1 MATRNI
7 HFVTGPGPES
17 QATEDVYADNLPSG
31 SATPAAGS
39 VTKAMLASAVQA
51 SLDKADTALQA
62 VPAAGTA
69 LGGVKQAAAVSNV
82 ASPDATVAAGE
93 APTKAE
99 FDKLMAEANES
110 KRQLNALLA
119 SMRSSGFLKA

>member
-7 HFVTGPGPES
+7 HFVTAPGPGS

-31 SATPAAGS
+31 STTPANGS
-39 VTKAMLASAVQA
+39 ITKAMLAAAVQA
-51 SLDKADTALQA
+51 SLGKADTALQS

-69 LGGVKQAAAVSNV
+69 LGGVRQAAAVANV
-82 ASPDATVAAGE
+82 ASPDAAVAAGE

-99 FDKLMAEANES
+99 FDKLVAEANEN

-119 SMRSSGFLKA
+119 AMRASGFLKA